1 MKKQDTVNTFNE
13 GLIMDLNPL
22 VTPNNVLVN
31 CLNGTITTFSG
42 NENVLQNDMGNG
54 RVETAFL
61 PEGYVP
67 LGTTELGGIIYIVS
81 YNPLID
87 KCQIGSFPSPERNI
101 TTDELGESTKTLT
114 VGEFY
119 SDSENNIIGSPY
131 KKLILLDKVLHPGDK
146 FQIYCQDLATKSP
159 DYISAQEAGNSNA
172 DLFPR
177 YLKLNVVAVQDDGQ
191 INNLND
197 TLVWNS
203 SNNYYILENKIT
215 MNNGKLDLDEYRDLI
230 SSNYNVFNSKVDGRL
245 AILAELECIDT
256 FDVSWDAVKDDQGS
270 WNFYF
275 FLNWTYDNDMSK
287 DKINLYNI
295 KVECDKATSSKTLDI
310 TDYPSNKGVTR
321 TDIMQNQETVFYT
334 PQYINKIEQPN
345 YSSNDGITL
354 PRKNDGSDN
363 QYLLYQPFVLPK
375 DASGIAN
382 FTIYPGMPFGFLD
395 YLKHSFSID
404 LDKLGTGEIDL
415 KEYRYWYDPNNITIN
430 WALEA
435 YPERNKQIDNVKFK
449 FYKFDEQVNAWI
461 KEYGKTLDEDRVVK
475 TKVKE
480 SWENSGSL
488 VSQIG
493 VASSFEY
500 TVPQQS
506 SYSGHFTEEIKE
518 LEENQLYLVEIEISY
533 NKQEKVIKYYRFL
546 YTSNLFNDYYF
557 DDKIKN
563 DFKNIVLQEA
573 LDTCHPI
580 SHTTSNVKLVNQ
592 NKKESLIGEDGNEVK
607 EGIPENVEEG
617 DVTTKSYTIKSEYSC
632 NLNFDLLSKTDN
644 SIFDISLSN
653 ITIQNKGG
661 KDDITINP
669 TNTGQQQMLDS
680 PQAKS
685 TTEGM
690 KGISTTSELKGS
702 FSGEN
707 FSGTFKQTLATPF
720 EVNYQRSSKVR
731 IPYSLTPLE
740 VTSSWLMVDGGS
752 KWIDFYLVDSYG
764 PSSNASSNTKNGFG
778 DDSHKCGP
786 LSAYNNV
793 YSSIKNKLR
802 GNDVVALRFRVY
814 QTAKSG
820 NEGNWTVWGTGSWHG
835 GDRAKADYNIY
846 YGTKNQAGNGAA
858 LPIYAMLDVNDD
870 VQLFT
875 FAKSYRVQS
884 GTDWYGAKTVIST
897 DSANRW
903 PASVNVPLSFRTDAQ
918 ASVLEDAFKKYYK
931 LVESEDTRDVRQWSR
946 ILYYNNY
953 TWNTSFA
960 IGCTGTMSIK
970 INKQVLAGNSYP
982 NNLYY
987 ETSRQFKAEGHISN
1001 KENFDKY
1008 VDMLIYPASSKVLIK
1023 KGDAFIEIENANP
1036 KNIYDASG
1044 QPIAYIKLDKGAAN
1058 GELSSLDNSKYK
1070 IKCIDE
1076 KLRVVVSGVPSSDSL
1091 MVIGRE
1097 EEQNVAV
1104 TGIIKL

>member
-67 LGTTELGGIIYIVS
+67 LGTAELGGIIYIVS
-81 YNPLID
+81 YNPLVD

-101 TTDELGESTKTLT
+101 TSDELGESTKTLT

-119 SDSENNIIGSPY
+119 SKDDIIGSPY

-146 FQIYCQDLATKSP
+146 FQIYCEELSQSP
-159 DYISAQEAGNSNA
+159 DYISAQEVGNSNA

-177 YLKLNVVAVQDDGQ
+177 YLKFNVVAVQDNGQ
-191 INNLND
+191 INSLND

-203 SNNYYILENKIT
+203 SNNYYILGNKIT
-215 MNNGKLDLDEYRDLI
+215 MSDGKLDLDEYRDLV
-230 SSNYNVFNSKVDGRL
+230 SSNYNVFNSKVNGKL

-256 FDVSWDAVKDDQGS
+256 FDVSWDAIKDDQGS

-295 KVECDKATSSKTLDI
+295 KVECDKISGNQVLDI
-310 TDYPSNKGVTR
+310 TDYPSNKGAKG
-321 TDIMQNQETVFYT
+321 TDIMQNKETVFYT
-334 PQYINKIEQPN
+334 PYYINKIEQPN
-345 YSSNDGITL
+345 YASNDGIAI

-363 QYLLYQPFVLPK
+363 QYLLYKPFVLPK
-375 DASGIAN
+375 EASGIAN

-395 YLKHSFSID
+395 YLKHSFSVD

-435 YPERNKQIDNVKFK
+435 YPEHNKQIDNVKFQ
-449 FYKFDEQVNAWI
+449 FYKFDEQVNTWI

-488 VSQIG
+488 VSPIG
-493 VASSFEY
+493 VVPSFEY

-563 DFKNIVLQEA
+563 DFKNIILQEA
-573 LDTCHPI
+573 LDAYHPI
-580 SHTTSNVKLVNQ
+580 SHTATNIKLVNQ
-592 NKKESLIGEDGNEVK
+592 NKKESLIGKDGNEVK
-607 EGIPENVEEG
+607 EDIPENVEEG
-617 DVTTKSYTIKSEYSC
+617 EATTKSYTIKNEYSC
-632 NLNFDLLSKTDN
+632 NLNFDLISKTDN
-644 SIFDISLSN
+644 SIFDISLSD
-653 ITIQNKGG
+653 IAIQKKDG
-661 KDDITINP
+661 KDDIVIDF
-669 TNTGQQQMLDS
+669 TNTGQQQILDS
-680 PQAKS
+680 SQAKS

-690 KGISTTSELKGS
+690 KEISITPELKGS
-702 FSGEN
+702 FLGEKFN
-707 FSGTFKQTLATPF
+707 GIFKQTLETPF
-720 EVNYQRSSKVR
+720 EVNYQKSSKIR
-731 IPYSLTPLE
+731 IPYSLIPLE

-752 KWIDFYLVDSYG
+752 RWIDLYLTDSYNPSVNVG
-764 PSSNASSNTKNGFG
+764 PNTKNKFG
-778 DDSHKCGP
+778 DHSRSCGP
-786 LSAYNNV
+786 LSTYNIV
-793 YSSIKNKLR
+793 YSAVKDKLKS
-802 GNDVVALRFRVY
+802 NDVVALRFRVY
-814 QTAKSG
+814 HDAKVG
-820 NEGNWTVWGTGSWHG
+820 DQGNWTMWGTGSWHG
-835 GDRAKADYNIY
+835 GEHAQADYNIY
-846 YGTKNQAGNGAA
+846 YGTGGQGGNGAA
-858 LPIYAMLDVNDD
+858 LPIYAMLDVNDN

-884 GTDWYGAKTVIST
+884 GTSWYGADTVLT
-897 DSANRW
+897 DHYHNRW

-931 LVESEDTRDVRQWSR
+931 LIELEDTKDVKQWNR

-953 TWNTSFA
+953 TWRTSFA
-960 IGCTGTMSIK
+960 IGCIGTMSIK
-970 INKQVLAGNSYP
+970 INKQILAENSYP

-987 ETSRQFKAEGHISN
+987 ETSRQFKAKGHISD

-1008 VDMLIYPASSKVLIK
+1008 VDMLVYPTSNKVLIK
-1023 KGDAFIEIENANP
+1023 KDDEFIEIENANP

-1044 QPIAYIKLDKGAAN
+1044 HPIAYLKLDKGTASDKLA
-1058 GELSSLDNSKYK
+1058 SLANSKYK

-1076 KLRVVVSGVPSSDSL
+1076 KLRVAASGVPSSDVL

-1097 EEQNVAV
+1097 EEQSITV
-1104 TGIIKL
+1104 TEIIKL